1 MKTVSRVISAA
12 VLLILS
18 ALLCAAASQLPLLF
32 GWYPDLCQQIHGI
45 LGAVTAV
52 FPFPLWEVLTI
63 LLIVWTV
70 ASLISRIRHGK
81 ILRWLSGFVW
91 GVSLGVFLFVALW
104 GLGSFLPTKT
114 EQIVTLRETSA
125 ARLADAAA
133 WYGGRASALAG
144 QLPRDEAGKFDP
156 EDLFELSRAADGGF
170 AALSAR
176 CDSIPEASVTVKPL
190 FLGDV
195 FSYTG
200 TTGIFVPFT
209 SEPCFNPNTYGPA
222 MPFTICHER
231 AHRLGAN
238 SEADANFIAYL
249 ACAASEDVRYRYSG
263 EFSAFLYCYNALYKL
278 NPQTAS
284 AVWQSSLSPQVQE
297 DLLGAN
303 AHYEPYKGTVQDTAQ
318 SVNDAYLKAFHQEAG
333 VASYGMVS
341 DALIAW
347 YLEQAGEIPA

>member
-1 MKTVSRVISAA
+1 MKTVSRIISAA
-12 VLLILS
+12 VMLILS

-32 GWYPDLCQQIHGI
+32 GWYPDLCQQIQGV

-63 LLIVWTV
+63 LLIVWAV
-70 ASLISRIRHGK
+70 SSLISQIKKGK
-81 ILRWLSGFVW
+81 ILRWLSGLVW
-91 GVSLGVFLFVALW
+91 GVSLGVLLFVALW
-104 GLGSFLPTKT
+104 GLGSFLPAKT
-114 EQIVTLRETSA
+114 EQIVTLRETSVD
-125 ARLADAAA
+125 RLAGAAA
-133 WYGGRASALAG
+133 WYGSRASSLAD
-144 QLPRDEAGKFDP
+144 QIPRDDAGAFDP
-156 EDLFELSRAADGGF
+156 DDLWELSHASDGGF
-170 AALSAR
+170 AALADHYD
-176 CDSIPEASVTVKPL
+176 CIPRADVTVKPL

-200 TTGIFVPFT
+200 TTGLFVPFT

-249 ACAASEDVRYRYSG
+249 ACAASEDIRYRYSG
-263 EFSAFLYCYNALYKL
+263 EFSAFLYCYNALAKQD
-278 NPQTAS
+278 PQTAS
-284 AVWQSSLSPQVQE
+284 AVWQSSLSPRAQE

-303 AHYEPYKGTVQDTAQ
+303 AHYEPYKGAVQDTAQ
-318 SVNDAYLKAFHQEAG
+318 SVNDAYLKAFHQEEG

-347 YLEQAGEIPA
+347 YLAETGEIPA